1 MERIH
6 GIEKI
11 ECRRIAATLIVI
23 ALEFKLLIN
32 KFTGSDSF
40 NKSNFIVNIHSM
52 NG

>member
-32 KFTGSDSF
+32 KFTDSF